1 MTALKVHQG
10 SVSVMSRCI
19 CVRRH
24 SYSIGYDDR
33 YDHGGQEKSL
43 HDDDEEFCGIVGICF
58 LNRLSSPVD
67 SYQTEQSATNP
78 TCRM

>member
-10 SVSVMSRCI
+10 SVSVMSRCMCI
-19 CVRRH
+19 RRH
-24 SYSIGYDDR
+24 SSSIDYDGKH
-33 YDHGGQEKSL
+33 DHDGQEKSL

-58 LNRLSSPVD
+58 LDRLSSPLD
-67 SYQTEQSATNP
+67 SDQAEQSATNP